1 MTCFLSFVLTWISEI
16 PNTSNSGQLSLSASS
31 QSFALPIYVP
41 HPETHS
47 PLSPLCHATT
57 SLSPLGVLQSRSR
70 GLKQDS
76 QATLLWLFLFHAYQ
90 ILFSVRSRLY
100 LRYFRQSTFL
110 PALPPFHTS
119 QPVTTSTASLS
130 VSSGPAFNSLPHAL
144 AWSPETTP
152 GIVYAV
158 AGQPLRSSVAYLW
171 NLSKFRETRGRT
183 HICCI

>member
-1 MTCFLSFVLTWISEI
+1 MTHIQRRILCFLYFVI
-16 PNTSNSGQLSLSASS
+16 
-31 QSFALPIYVP
+31 
-41 HPETHS
+41 
-47 PLSPLCHATT
+47 
-57 SLSPLGVLQSRSR
+57 SPLGVQQSRSR

-100 LRYFRQSTFL
+100 LRYFRLSTFL

-119 QPVTTSTASLS
+119 QPVTASTASLS
-130 VSSGPAFNSLPHAL
+130 VSSGEAFNSLPHAL

-158 AGQPLRSSVAYLW
+158 AGQPLRSSVSYLW
-171 NLSKFRETRGRT
+171 NSSKFRETRGRT